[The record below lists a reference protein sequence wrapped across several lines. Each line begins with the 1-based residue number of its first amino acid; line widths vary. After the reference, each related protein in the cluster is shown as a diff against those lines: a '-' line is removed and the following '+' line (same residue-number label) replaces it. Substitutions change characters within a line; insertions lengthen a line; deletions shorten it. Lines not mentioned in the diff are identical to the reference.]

1 MAAILV
7 YEGPVESPTIGDWV
21 AVEPAET
28 YIIQQSGYNV
38 TGLNFQFSL
47 DGVEAM
53 TPAQLTS
60 PSPVRLI
67 SAGGSS
73 ATMWRVEGVPIN
85 FVRYRNLGGD
95 VGQAAKT
102 YIQSL

>member
-1 MAAILV
+1 MTAVLI
-7 YEGPVESPTIGDWV
+7 YDGPVESPTTGEWV
-21 AVEPAET
+21 AVEPAQT

-53 TPAQLTS
+53 TPAQITS

-67 SAGGSS
+67 SAGGSP
-73 ATMWRVEGVPIN
+73 ATMWRVEGVPVN

-102 YIQSL
+102 YIQPL